1 MRGPALT
8 VGVVAL
14 VLALPSIAHAV
25 DRYSL
30 QGGCYA
36 LQDSSGAPI
45 AGGEQI
51 RLQATTLGRY
61 LFYRPDSTY
70 LASQA
75 DGSFTPA
82 DAPSPAAD
90 FIVED
95 AANGPGRSAER
106 DAPRVSAAAPL
117 QHAWPDSTWQARC

>member
-36 LQDSSGAPI
+36 LQDSSGAPV

-51 RLQATTLGRY
+51 RLQATALRRY
-61 LFYRPDSTY
+61 LFYRTDKTY
-70 LASQA
+70 LADTA
-75 DGSFTPA
+75 AGPRAPA
-82 DAPSPAAD
+82 GRPSPAAD
-90 FIVED
+90 FTVD
-95 AANGPGRSAER
+95 TANGI
-106 DAPRVSAAAPL
+106 DFTIAPQSNPKHTTGARFAPA
-117 QHAWPDSTWQARC
+117 QGC